1 MTSSSLSGKPFDRR
15 RKMTIE
21 DEAYQALEDVVGPE
35 YISREPVVLDSY
47 CYVWANELLVG
58 DKFSARPL
66 AVVLPA
72 TVEEVQAIV
81 KVCNRFKIRYRPFAS
96 GFETSAV
103 TASEPMLP
111 IDMRRMDRI
120 VEIDRKNRI
129 AVVEPYVSQTKLL
142 LETMKVGLR
151 PNMIGAGPSGSVLAG
166 TAAHFGSGPTNIS
179 TDFGG
184 RNLLGIEW
192 VLPDGDVVR
201 LGPVVPGGGVNADGP
216 GPSLRGVVRGY
227 GGANGGIGIFT
238 KAAVKLYPWY
248 GPPKLEAKGK
258 PPIYGMCVP
267 ENFEDY
273 CVFFPGR
280 EQLSNFMHLLYEEA
294 IAYSQERP
302 GLMFP
307 SLLSTGSNDEFYEL
321 FTNIPEEMTR
331 ILTYSMAV
339 TLDATSAR
347 EMEYKK
353 RVFHEILKATGGE
366 IFPIDDHVKGL
377 LFNSSMTAQGMVRA
391 AFRLAGSF
399 VISPVA
405 DESIDSVNRM
415 ATLAHEEIFEEAQ
428 ASGRLFG
435 PWREAAWS
443 VVYGSDG
450 CGHLEMITQYDPADP
465 DSCSMTVD
473 IIQKA
478 DAKIAEWGLGINLL
492 ENALSF
498 KEASL
503 KAALPHALDFVTWM
517 KKIKKAFDP
526 HNVAESSFYVSPD
539 A

>member
-1 MTSSSLSGKPFDRR
+1 MAIDN
-15 RKMTIE
+15 
-21 DEAYQALEDVVGPE
+21 EAYQALEDVVGPE
-35 YISREPVVLDSY
+35 YITREPVVLDTY

-81 KVCNRFKIRYRPFAS
+81 KVCNRFKIRYRAFAS

-120 VEIDRKNRI
+120 VEIDRRNRT
-129 AVVEPYVSQTKLL
+129 AVVEPYVSQTRLF

-151 PNMIGAGPSGSVLAG
+151 PNMIGAGPSASVLAG

-184 RNLLGIEW
+184 RNLLGVEW
-192 VLPDGDVVR
+192 VLPDGDLVR
-201 LGPVVPGGGVNADGP
+201 LGPVGAGATGVNADGP

-248 GPPKLEAKGK
+248 GPPKLEPRGG
-258 PPIYGMCVP
+258 PPIYGMKVP
-267 ENFEDY
+267 ENFEDLI
-273 CVFFPGR
+273 VFFPGR
-280 EQLSNFMHLLYEEA
+280 EELSDFMHLLYEEG
-294 IAYSQERP
+294 IAFSQERP

-307 SLLSTGSNDEFYEL
+307 LLFSTGSNDEFYEL
-321 FTNIPEEMTR
+321 IKDVPAEMAKT
-331 ILTYSMAV
+331 LSYSMV
-339 TLDATSAR
+339 VGLDAISAR

-353 RVFHEILKATGGE
+353 RVFHEILKVTNGS
-366 IFPIDDHVKGL
+366 IYPVDDHVKGL
-377 LFNSSMTAQGMVRA
+377 LFNASVTAQGMVRG
-391 AFRLAGSF
+391 AFRMAGSF
-399 VISPVA
+399 VISPVS
-405 DESIDSVNRM
+405 DESFDSVNRM
-415 ATLAHEEIFEEAQ
+415 ATLAYEEILAEAQ
-428 ASGRLFG
+428 ASGQVFG
-435 PWREAAWS
+435 PFPEPAWS
-443 VVYGSDG
+443 VIYGSDG
-450 CGHLEMITQYDPADP
+450 CGHVEMITQYDPADP
-465 DSCSMTVD
+465 ESCRETAD

-478 DAKIAEWGLGINLL
+478 DARVAEWGFGINLL

-503 KAALPHALDFVTWM
+503 RAALPHALDFATWM

-526 HNVAESSFYVSPD
+526 GDVAESSFYVSPD

>member
-1 MTSSSLSGKPFDRR
+1 LSGKPFDRR

-35 YISREPVVLDSY
+35 YITREPVVLDSY

-129 AVVEPYVSQTKLL
+129 AVVEPYVSQTKLF

-184 RNLLGIEW
+184 RNLLGVEW
-192 VLPDGDVVR
+192 ILPDGDVVR
-201 LGPVVPGGGVNADGP
+201 LGPVGPGSGGVNADGP

-248 GPPKLEAKGK
+248 GPSKLKARGR
-258 PPIYGMCVP
+258 PPIYGMEVP

-280 EQLSNFMHLLYEEA
+280 EELSNFVHLLYEET
-294 IAYSQERP
+294 IAFSQERP
-302 GLMFP
+302 GLLFP
-307 SLLSTGSNDEFYEL
+307 LFLSTGSNDEYYEL
-321 FTNIPEEMTR
+321 IKDAPEEMART
-331 ILTYSMAV
+331 LSYSMAV
-339 TLDATSAR
+339 GLDAISAR

-353 RVFHEILKATGGE
+353 RVFHEILKATRGE
-366 IFPIDDHVKGL
+366 IYPVDDHVKGL
-377 LFNSSMTAQGMVRA
+377 LFNSSVTAQGMVRA

-399 VISPVA
+399 VISPVS

-415 ATLAHEEIFEEAQ
+415 ATLAQEEIFEEAL
-428 ASGRLFG
+428 ASGKVAFAW
-435 PWREAAWS
+435 PEPAWS

-450 CGHLEMITQYDPADP
+450 CGHLEMITEYDPADP
-465 DSCSMTVD
+465 ESCRKTAD

-478 DAKIAEWGLGINLL
+478 DTKIAEWGLGINLL

-503 KAALPHALDFVTWM
+503 KAALPHTLDFVTWM

-526 HNVAESSFYVSPD
+526 HDLAESSFYVSPHP
-539 A
+539 